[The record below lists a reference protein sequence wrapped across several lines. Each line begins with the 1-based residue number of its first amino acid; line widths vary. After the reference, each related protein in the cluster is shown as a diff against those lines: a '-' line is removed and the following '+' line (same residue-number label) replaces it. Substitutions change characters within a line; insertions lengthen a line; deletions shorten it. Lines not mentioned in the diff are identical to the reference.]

1 MIGISFLFL
10 SCSEQE
16 FKIIDTY
23 SEITNISVYQS
34 QSLNSDNQEYNEL
47 SLFQSFPNLKLA
59 LKLSN
64 PDIET
69 ISLELISPNKDL
81 VWDIEPIILNI
92 DNQQYV
98 GSSFI
103 NLISFNFEDGDYEVI
118 LTNNDGKQIST
129 TTKLINNFNNNNN
142 HNIYLNNNFLIF
154 TSTKLLDNTPFVST
168 LVPLDIGELQV
179 NYYDIDKILI
189 DTKKYENNFTLQNYQ
204 FQLEIDNFENVYYA
218 ELVYKDVN
226 SILTKIKIDL
236 SSSHSSF

>member
-34 QSLNSDNQEYNEL
+34 QSLNSDIQEYNEL

-204 FQLEIDNFENVYYA
+204 FQLEIDNFENVYYV

>member
-1 MIGISFLFL
+1 MIGICFLFL

-204 FQLEIDNFENVYYA
+204 FQLEIDNFENVYYV